1 MAIARHTIGSAFAV
15 VVLALGAAG
24 CGSQGRGDR
33 DRFDPATP
41 RRSATPPSA
50 GGADDLSAGEPITA
64 AERAVVVGW
73 TDSLRHGRVSRAAR
87 YFALPAVV
95 ANGTPPLAVRT
106 RAQAEAFNRA
116 LPCGAEV
123 VSLRRTVHH
132 YVLATLRLTER
143 PGPGTC
149 GAGTGALARTAFR
162 VERRHITQWLR
173 VPTAAEQQAPTNP
186 S

>member
-1 MAIARHTIGSAFAV
+1 MAVARRRIGLVLV
-15 VVLALGAAG
+15 VLGAAG
-24 CGSQGRGDR
+24 CGSQGGDAR
-33 DRFDPATP
+33 ERFDPPPRTATP
-41 RRSATPPSA
+41 TAQPP
-50 GGADDLSAGEPITA
+50 GGADDLTAAEPITA
-64 AERAVVVGW
+64 GERAVVVGW

-87 YFALPAVV
+87 YFALPSVV
-95 ANGTPPLAVRT
+95 ANGTPPLRVRT

-143 PGPGTC
+143 PGPGSC
-149 GAGTGALARTAFR
+149 GTGTGALARTAFR

-173 VPTAAEQQAPTNP
+173 VPTAAEQQGPSNP